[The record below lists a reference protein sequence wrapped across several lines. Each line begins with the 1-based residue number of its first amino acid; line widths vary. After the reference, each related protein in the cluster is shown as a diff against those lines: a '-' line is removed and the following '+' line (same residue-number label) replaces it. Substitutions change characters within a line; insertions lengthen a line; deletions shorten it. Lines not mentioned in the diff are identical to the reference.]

1 MPRPVSANEPVPEAP
16 GAAEVE
22 AEATG
27 PVEVEPPE
35 PEEPPDWRRRETLPS
50 AMVQIAVAAV
60 LLSGLVYWRYH
71 RAAVRIADAEQ
82 VQAAR
87 ELARS
92 DSPEDLAAAL
102 KALEPAVARG

>member
-1 MPRPVSANEPVPEAP
+1 MPRPVSANEPLP
-16 GAAEVE
+16 EVE
-22 AEATG
+22 SEVEGEATG

-35 PEEPPDWRRRETLPS
+35 PPDWRRRETLGS
-50 AMVQIAVAAV
+50 ALVQIAVAAV

-71 RAAVRIADAEQ
+71 RATVRIADAEQ

-92 DSPEDLAAAL
+92 DSPEDLVAAL
-102 KALEPAVARG
+102 KALEP